1 MTSSIA
7 KVTSADARHVPSAE
21 ATDVTSAEA
30 TDVAAAE
37 VAAAESAHMATTTS
51 VSSATTAA
59 GLCISGH
66 KAAGKHCTRQHHQ
79 HSSSHHILLWNGRD
93 FPPQGLVRRWRVRGK
108 VNVNVAMDRRWVSLI
123 VVSTKFPFNHP
134 D

>member
-30 TDVAAAE
+30 ADMAAAE
-37 VAAAESAHMATTTS
+37 VASAEAAHMATTAS
-51 VSSATTAA
+51 VPSAAAAAAA
-59 GLCISGH
+59 GLCISGQ
-66 KAAGKHCTRQHHQ
+66 KAAGKHCACQNHQ

-108 VNVNVAMDRRWVSLI
+108 VNVNVAMD
-123 VVSTKFPFNHP
+123 
-134 D
+134 